1 MIGGEVQQ
9 GAGTQPNGD
18 AAVDRR
24 PWAAYVVGHHPYAL
38 QALLENWWEFH
49 RGSPLDPSEVE
60 GPDVFHLRDE
70 LEKALRILLLDR
82 KLDGAVF
89 VDYRRALDRFVSACR
104 DVAAPTNGNDRID
117 WSSEQPPGGKSWE
130 DLIDLSAYLVVVD
143 SERLQRWRELG
154 EAVGKAT
161 HYLNAGFVGAPSAKP
176 ILELVADLGK
186 DEEHAFLKE
195 LRDVGERQ
203 AIYERVESGLIF
215 DPEKLD
221 VQVRYGLLKQKP
233 PPPLLVLSRDEFVF
247 YGKSF
252 PLDVE
257 LDQGTKDGVAI
268 LWALAERAG
277 KYTDRGKL
285 IDECKMKSD
294 RRHLPSK
301 ITRFRKKYLRPAI
314 KEYFARIGSDPP
326 GDLNDC
332 HISSETLRGLKQQ
345 NPYRLSLKAD
355 QIRIIGPRPAW
366 MKPKE

>member
-1 MIGGEVQQ
+1 MIGGEMQQ
-9 GAGTQPNGD
+9 GAGTQPDRD

-49 RGSPLDPSEVE
+49 QGSPLDPGEGE
-60 GPDVFHLRDE
+60 GPDLFDLRDE

-82 KLDGAVF
+82 KLDGAVY

-104 DVAAPTNGNDRID
+104 DVAAPTTGNDRID

-154 EAVGKAT
+154 EVVGKAT
-161 HYLNAGFVGAPSAKP
+161 HHLNAGFVGGVSAKP
-176 ILELVADLGK
+176 ILELFADLGK
-186 DEEHAFLKE
+186 GEEHAFLKK
-195 LRDVGERQ
+195 LSDERK
-203 AIYERVESGLIF
+203 AIYRSETGHMF
-215 DPEKLD
+215 DPEQLD

-233 PPPLLVLSRDEFVF
+233 PPPLLVLSRDKFVF

-268 LWALAERAG
+268 LWALAERPG
-277 KYTDRGKL
+277 KYMDRDKL
-285 IDECKMKSD
+285 IEECKLNSDKYHLVEKIVAGSRMK
-294 RRHLPSK
+294 HLPGQRSG
-301 ITRFRKKYLRPAI
+301 
-314 KEYFARIGSDPP
+314 E
-326 GDLNDC
+326 
-332 HISSETLRGLKQQ
+332 
-345 NPYRLSLKAD
+345 
-355 QIRIIGPRPAW
+355 
-366 MKPKE
+366 